1 MSKTTTKTKT
11 RSVALSEGLKGEARK
26 AGRNHGQWKQ
36 SNTDEDESN
45 VGFVHLSSKVRP
57 EEKEAFKALCKSQ
70 GVTPNKAVRIFVRQP
85 TGYLELGDQSLE
97 CLLDIT
103 RQISGVSRNIN
114 QIAKAGNRTLSPD
127 YVAFMEDRKEL
138 GAQLAR
144 LEDLLR
150 EVVNVGKRRS
160 DGLSKFEDLLE
171 AE

>member
-1 MSKTTTKTKT
+1 MG
-11 RSVALSEGLKGEARK
+11 LSDGLSGKQRQSIRK
-26 AGRNHGQWKQ
+26 HGQWKQ
-36 SNTDEDESN
+36 SNPDDGESD

-57 EEKEAFKALCKSQ
+57 EEKEAFKTLCKSQ
-70 GVTPNKAVRIFVRQP
+70 GVTLNKAVRIFVRQT

-103 RQISGVSRNIN
+103 RQISGVSTNIN
-114 QIAKAGNRTLSPD
+114 QIAKAGNRTLSPE
-127 YVAFMEDRKEL
+127 YIAFMEDRKEL

-160 DGLSKFEDLLE
+160 DGLRKFEDLLE

>member
-1 MSKTTTKTKT
+1 M
-11 RSVALSEGLKGEARK
+11 
-26 AGRNHGQWKQ
+26 
-36 SNTDEDESN
+36 
-45 VGFVHLSSKVRP
+45 RP
-57 EEKEAFKALCKSQ
+57 EEKEAFKTLCKAQ
-70 GVTPNKAVRIFVRQP
+70 GVTPNKAVRIFVRQT
-85 TGYLELGDQSLE
+85 TGYLELGDRSLD

-103 RQISGVSRNIN
+103 RQISGVSKNIN

-160 DGLSKFEDLLE
+160 DGLRKFEDLLE